1 MKLLQNSKIYQGS
14 KVIWYTHVI
23 NNLLPRK
30 STYYSI
36 NDMCV
41 RVNTFEHKLIY
52 WKVIPVQNHTGVH
65 NETVQE
71 YKM

>member
-30 STYYSI
+30 STYYSV
-36 NDMCV
+36 NDMYV

-52 WKVIPVQNHTGVH
+52 WTLTPVPNHTGIH
-65 NETVQE
+65 DATT
-71 YKM
+71 